1 MTKKLMIGSVVAVIV
16 LTLLIS
22 SVAFAQERDA
32 TLENLYDQIYE
43 LRRQIV
49 ERRAELGH
57 LSEEEGLE
65 ILTRMEERYQNGPE
79 EGYGRFFGMWGRDRD
94 DGWSRG
100 SKGFGHCWR

>member
-1 MTKKLMIGSVVAVIV
+1 MPKRIIASVVVAVIV

-49 ERRAELGH
+49 ERRVELGH
-57 LSEEEGLE
+57 LSEEEGAE
-65 ILTRMEERYQNGPE
+65 ILNRMEERYLKNLE
-79 EGYGRFFGMWGRDRD
+79 EGSGRFYGMPGRGWGGGWGR
-94 DGWSRG
+94 
-100 SKGFGHCWR
+100 GFSHCWR

>member
-49 ERRAELGH
+49 ERRVELGH
-57 LSEEEGLE
+57 LSEEEGAE
-65 ILTRMEERYQNGPE
+65 IVNRMEERYLKNLE
-79 EGYGRFFGMWGRDRD
+79 EGSGRFYDMPGRGWGGGWGR
-94 DGWSRG
+94 
-100 SKGFGHCWR
+100 GFGHCWR